1 MGIGAKGE
9 HLPHTEADQMCGCS
23 FSQKP
28 ELPGGLRGNISSV
41 AHPVATHD
49 ALQRVTKLLQNQ
61 ESENLLPAEKSL
73 QCQLWKKKKRNA
85 PPITSERPL
94 VSTPGSSSSLDFLVP
109 GSAT

>member
-1 MGIGAKGE
+1 MKGE
-9 HLPHTEADQMCGCS
+9 HLPHTEADQMCDCS

-28 ELPGGLRGNISSV
+28 ELPGGVRGNISSV

-73 QCQLWKKKKRNA
+73 Q
-85 PPITSERPL
+85 
-94 VSTPGSSSSLDFLVP
+94 
-109 GSAT
+109 